1 MLQAPVFFV
10 VQSFNG
16 DSSGNLRGDVSLFAS
31 EADAQSATGN
41 IHPGNNVELCRM
53 NFSTVLVAGK
63 DPLETITEALIAK
76 FPAGAIVSV

>member
-16 DSSGNLRGDVSLFAS
+16 DASGNLRGDVSLFAS
-31 EADAQSATGN
+31 EADASVTGAPMG
-41 IHPGNNVELCRM
+41 PGSGELCRM

-76 FPAGAIVSV
+76 FPAGALVAV